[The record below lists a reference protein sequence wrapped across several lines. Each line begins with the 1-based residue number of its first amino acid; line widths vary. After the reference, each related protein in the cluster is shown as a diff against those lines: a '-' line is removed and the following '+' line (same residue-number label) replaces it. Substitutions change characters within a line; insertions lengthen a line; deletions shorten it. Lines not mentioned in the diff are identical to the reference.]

1 MDWTSLKKTSVW
13 AGGVQWLFFIF
24 ANIVVIPLTVGQA
37 FHLDHDK
44 IGSLLQLSFIITG
57 IACVAQAWIGHERAI
72 MEGQSGL
79 WWGIILTLVV
89 TTSASGMSLKTLGGS
104 LAVGIFISAALTIV
118 IGLLGIGPYIAKLFN
133 DAVMGV
139 FMLLFGFQLIQIFLK
154 GMLGLP
160 FGKSTDASIDLK
172 TTLFSIVLSAL
183 VIIVSIKAPKRFR
196 SYALLVGIIVGW
208 IGYAL
213 IFHTKSMSHT
223 SGISVKVFPLGNPK
237 WNTGVIVT
245 AVIAGLLNLANTFG
259 ALKGTDDMYGNET
272 TKGQYR
278 RSLTISGLFQG
289 IAGLL
294 GLVPYAPFVS
304 SIGFLQQTKI
314 VDRLP
319 YIIGGFLFFLV
330 GIIPPAGHFFATMP
344 LSVGSAVLFVAY
356 VQLFNS
362 HRSFIKN
369 VSSNSLNVYRVAI
382 PVFVGVVIMTLP
394 SQYFSTMPDFL
405 RPVAANGLLVGIIL
419 VLILE
424 HVYNWN
430 QLEDDDQDHEQKA
443 ENG

>member
-1 MDWTSLKKTSVW
+1 MNWNGLKKTTTW

-37 FHLDHDK
+37 FHLENDK

-57 IACVAQAWIGHERAI
+57 IACVAQALLGHERAI

-89 TTSASGMSLKTLGGS
+89 TTSASGMPLKTLGGS
-104 LAVGIFISAALTIV
+104 LAIGIFISAALTML
-118 IGLLGIGPYIAKLFN
+118 IGLFGLGPYIAKLFT

-172 TTLFSIVLSAL
+172 TGLFSILLAVL

-196 SYALLVGIIVGW
+196 SYALLVGITVGW
-208 IGYAL
+208 LAYSI
-213 IFHTKSMSHT
+213 IFHPNSMSHNG
-223 SGISVKVFPLGNPK
+223 GISVEEFPLGNPN
-237 WNTGVIVT
+237 WNVGVIVT

-259 ALKGTDDMYGNET
+259 ALKGTDHMYGNET

-278 RSLTISGLFQG
+278 RSLIISGTFQG
-289 IAGLL
+289 IAGFL

-314 VDRLP
+314 LNRLP
-319 YIIGGFLFFLV
+319 FIVGGILFFLIGV
-330 GIIPPAGHFFATMP
+330 IPPAGHFFATMP

-356 VQLFNS
+356 LQLFNS
-362 HRSFIKN
+362 HRNFIKN
-369 VSSNSLNVYRVAI
+369 VASNSLNVYRVAI
-382 PVFVGVVIMTLP
+382 PVFVGGVIMTLP
-394 SQYFSTMPDFL
+394 SQFFSTIPDFL

-419 VLILE
+419 VLGLE
-424 HVYNWN
+424 HIYKWDK
-430 QLEDDDQDHEQKA
+430 LEDEENEQKSV
-443 ENG
+443 NNT